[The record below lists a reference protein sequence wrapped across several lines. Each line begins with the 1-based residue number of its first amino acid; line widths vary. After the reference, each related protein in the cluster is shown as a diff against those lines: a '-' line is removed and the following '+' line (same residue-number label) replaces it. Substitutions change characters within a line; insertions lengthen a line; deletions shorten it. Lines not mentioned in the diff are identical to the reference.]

1 MDSEY
6 QNWYQIR
13 FGKLDENL
21 QHVENCCLYFFAVE
35 QIKTLHQ
42 TWMTYVNFIHYF
54 TPWKKKFEFTWMLRW
69 IFPCWETLLTIFQ
82 FEMATIVFRSYISL
96 CGQLSPLFLAYFS
109 PFASLP
115 VSFSFVTTN
124 EHSQT
129 YWHRCPLDRNIKEH
143 KNSCKRFSSFLLG
156 RSHTFCVVWRMLGN
170 RFIFICTTKYVLSYC
185 ALTMTAN

>member
-1 MDSEY
+1 MTLKSSASKIYAWHHLFAICKADEGRGQCPDLKIDVKPMDSEY

-54 TPWKKKFEFTWMLRW
+54 TPWKNKFEFTWMLRW
-69 IFPCWETLLTIFQ
+69 IFLCWETLLTIFQ

-96 CGQLSPLFLAYFS
+96 CGQLSPFFSLIFRHLLLCRFL
-109 PFASLP
+109 
-115 VSFSFVTTN
+115 
-124 EHSQT
+124 
-129 YWHRCPLDRNIKEH
+129 
-143 KNSCKRFSSFLLG
+143 
-156 RSHTFCVVWRMLGN
+156 SHL
-170 RFIFICTTKYVLSYC
+170 
-185 ALTMTAN
+185 